1 MGRHSRPRPAR
12 GLLALFA
19 LVAIV
24 VAGCPELG
32 TFTSSQR
39 TPFTVTLTMDR
50 PAAIRDFAITMD
62 RRATAP
68 YAPSITSSLY
78 LANIDPRV
86 RVALLDDSGTIAQY
100 LTYGYV
106 GSGPGTV
113 AELARS
119 SDCPATDPCVATAR
133 ILFELPDPA
142 PGEALTVSGEI
153 VSTASYPSM
162 QTPSHTLGTVSRLAS
177 GVEMAAP
184 EIRSALVRG
193 DTVTLDAAHPIA
205 LQKIRLHLDP
215 GKDLDPHLA
224 VSGAEISLDP
234 ESLASGNIGLSAY
247 PAGLAARAVR
257 ATSCPPV
264 RCCRR
269 LVRSRAVRPPPYATW
284 ITSCGL
290 AWMGPA
296 TGSQRV
302 SWSLEPFIAGY
313 GAAGLADDVKV
324 TGTPTPAQT
333 VRDDAPFF
341 SRTYEGRLEL
351 TSGTR
356 DGRAQELRLSGLR
369 AEAGKDVAE
378 RPGIAMLTYKA
389 VGRDGP
395 VKSTTPGSAPC
406 RTFRQTP
413 TPRGRTS
420 ISVSKNSGP
429 TVSSIP
435 LPSSS
440 SPIASPTPTAKSFT
454 CSRCSR
460 RRAGRACRSRSNG
473 RSRSGPRR
481 STRPRSG
488 LMPTSP
494 SPRASA
500 TSRPV
505 GPLRPFGIAW
515 IRAPSSAWV
524 PVVCAASSSCSAQAM
539 TSSIVMTAVRSA
551 SSRTSYASR
560 MVTSAS
566 K

>member
-1 MGRHSRPRPAR
+1 M
-12 GLLALFA
+12 
-19 LVAIV
+19 
-24 VAGCPELG
+24 
-32 TFTSSQR
+32 
-39 TPFTVTLTMDR
+39 
-50 PAAIRDFAITMD
+50 
-62 RRATAP
+62 
-68 YAPSITSSLY
+68 
-78 LANIDPRV
+78 

-133 ILFELPDPA
+133 VLFELPDPA

-224 VSGAEISLDP
+224 VSGAELSLDP
-234 ESLASGNIGLSAY
+234 ESLAGGNIGMSVY
-247 PAGLAARAVR
+247 PAGPVGRAVR
-257 ATSCPPV
+257 ANLLSTGPV
-264 RCCRR
+264 LPAPRPFAGCMAAAICDVDYV
-269 LVRSRAVRPPPYATW
+269 VR
-284 ITSCGL
+284 L

-324 TGTPTPAQT
+324 TGTATPAQT

-356 DGRAQELRLSGLR
+356 DGRARDEFYVRLSGLR

-395 VKSTTPGSAPC
+395 VSADEPPVRLLAQNLSTDADASGTNVYVGVEEFRADGLEHSVALQLLTDCKPDADCEVLHLFTLFSPTGRASLPITVQWKLEVRATSFDSTPFGPEADI
-406 RTFRQTP
+406 TF
-413 TPRGRTS
+413 TPR
-420 ISVSKNSGP
+420 
-429 TVSSIP
+429 
-435 LPSSS
+435 
-440 SPIASPTPTAKSFT
+440 
-454 CSRCSR
+454 
-460 RRAGRACRSRSNG
+460 
-473 RSRSGPRR
+473 
-481 STRPRSG
+481 
-488 LMPTSP
+488 
-494 SPRASA
+494 
-500 TSRPV
+500 
-505 GPLRPFGIAW
+505 
-515 IRAPSSAWV
+515 
-524 PVVCAASSSCSAQAM
+524 
-539 TSSIVMTAVRSA
+539 VRN
-551 SSRTSYASR
+551 
-560 MVTSAS
+560 
-566 K
+566 